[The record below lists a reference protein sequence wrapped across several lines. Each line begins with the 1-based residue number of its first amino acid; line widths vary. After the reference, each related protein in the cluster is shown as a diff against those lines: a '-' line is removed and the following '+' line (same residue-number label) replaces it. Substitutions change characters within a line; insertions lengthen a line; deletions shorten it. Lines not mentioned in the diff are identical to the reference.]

1 MGQPRPLLSLIFVLV
16 KQTSLQFLQ
25 QIYVEKCPSSI
36 RCRDSNPRPLEH
48 ESPPITTRPGLPP
61 SFIYSYNLIKWLCD
75 IGPMPNGSRHKFD
88 LCLFD
93 LKFHV
98 CLFVCLFVY
107 LASTHMSRDE
117 DNKTILRKLLPFYSC
132 SFLPFCTF
140 AHLLSLSFCS
150 SKWANPGFFVRVFWS
165 FQNVTI

>member
-1 MGQPRPLLSLIFVLV
+1 
-16 KQTSLQFLQ
+16 
-25 QIYVEKCPSSI
+25 
-36 RCRDSNPRPLEH
+36 
-48 ESPPITTRPGLPP
+48 
-61 SFIYSYNLIKWLCD
+61 
-75 IGPMPNGSRHKFD
+75 MPNGSRHKFD

-140 AHLLSLSFCS
+140 AHLLSLSLSVLLNGQIPASLSEYFGLFKMS
-150 SKWANPGFFVRVFWS
+150 QFKLIKV
-165 FQNVTI
+165 